1 MLLVR
6 FLLWSFGVALSMIPL
21 VAAIAVRPSSIGN
34 VFEISAYTSFNA
46 ELIFMCVAVG
56 AVAIAES
63 IELLIDLDKQTEI
76 AKIIVSVICLLAL
89 FLTVVLGGI
98 WYGQF
103 LNSAS
108 AGYPV
113 TVSDIEYVI
122 YMLCSV
128 LLAALVLK
136 FLLWSRTI

>member
-1 MLLVR
+1 MT
-6 FLLWSFGVALSMIPL
+6 MIPL
-21 VAAIAVRPSSIGN
+21 IAAISVRPSSIGN
-34 VFEISAYTSFNA
+34 VFEIKSYTSFNA
-46 ELIFMCVAVG
+46 ELLFMCVAVG

-76 AKIIVSVICLLAL
+76 VKIFVSVICFIAL

-103 LNSAS
+103 LNSVS

-122 YMLCSV
+122 YMLCGV
-128 LLAALVLK
+128 LSAALVLK
-136 FLLWSRTI
+136 LLLWSRTI